1 MRLVRFASVLLVSAT
16 ALADDTNVVTPAE
29 PPPPV
34 IQEAS
39 RLGVALGAA
48 QRCGMTADDA
58 ESMLKLG
65 FARLQMLAKDKELYA
80 KAAALMLESQ
90 RYGATEMKQ
99 PPGGCT
105 TILPLPSGILG
116 THTYLVA
123 RADLDVPDLRRSS
136 PLENFAVWS
145 GQLAVMASHCGAQ
158 DELVNKSVD
167 LSRQYIAKQAK
178 DERGRT
184 KAEAQLSEVMLQAEL
199 ENWGDKDKC
208 VQILTN
214 FGSFF
219 GNLDSRLQN

>member
-1 MRLVRFASVLLVSAT
+1 MRLLRLVPFLLVSVT
-16 ALADDTNVVTPAE
+16 ALADDTTPAIPAE
-29 PPPPV
+29 PMPPV

-48 QRCGMTADDA
+48 QRCGMTAADA
-58 ESMLKLG
+58 DSMMKLG

-80 KAAALMLESQ
+80 KAAAVMMESQ
-90 RYGATEMKQ
+90 RYGSTEMQQ
-99 PPGGCT
+99 PPGGCA
-105 TILPLPSGILG
+105 TILPVASGILG
-116 THTYLVA
+116 NLSYIVA
-123 RADLDVPDLRRSS
+123 RADLDVPDLHRSS

-158 DELVNKSVD
+158 DELVNKAID

-178 DERGRT
+178 DERGKA
-184 KAEAQLSEVMLQAEL
+184 KAEAELSEVMLQAEL
-199 ENWGDKDKC
+199 ENWGDKEKC
-208 VQILTN
+208 TEILTS

>member
-99 PPGGCT
+99 PPGGCS
-105 TILPLPSGILG
+105 TILPVASGILG
-116 THTYLVA
+116 NLTYLVA